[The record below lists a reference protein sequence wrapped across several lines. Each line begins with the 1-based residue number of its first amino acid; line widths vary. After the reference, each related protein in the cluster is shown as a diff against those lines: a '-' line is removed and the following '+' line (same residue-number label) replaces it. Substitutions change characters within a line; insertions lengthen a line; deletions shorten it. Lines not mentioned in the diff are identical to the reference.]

1 MEAFSPSQWRTRLA
15 VAILSERV
23 RPKSFFYPYLSNL
36 PFEVWGLPFFFN
48 MTEFELIQDPSL
60 MQSQVD
66 RCKFL
71 QEFTNEVL
79 VPMSKSQQEIFNGH
93 KPSLDSFGWAF
104 GVATSRAIRVPEVI
118 CDEGP
123 VIIPLIDIASHSF
136 DPNCEV
142 VLDADGYELRT
153 LVDVDKGSELAIKY
167 GSLTNDELFSDYG
180 FTVDDN
186 PNEDLNF
193 KLDAPM
199 IDMSRAI
206 MGQCIYSS
214 TLKAEASGDKKQYQ
228 SSSSLVPIGRG
239 GDRYSERWLHPWQLV
254 WLRALGLI
262 NYSSNANFA
271 MKLSTNRGKAVID
284 GRCYAAFRVLYAKNE
299 EDLTKHGY
307 TPTTVCS
314 TGSMMDPEIEKEVL
328 RSLAGMITVLLVVY
342 GTSVDTDIFALKS
355 GFLDLLAD
363 DKRKSGVMQSSDIV
377 GDAQKILR
385 AVLQVPAALSS
396 SPSVR
401 KYQLLEGL
409 FDNKGK
415 AVNQLAS
422 NKDLSLEEFIQR

>member
-1 MEAFSPSQWRTRLA
+1 MEAFNPSQWRTRLA
-15 VAILSERV
+15 IAMLSERV

-36 PFEVWGLPFFFN
+36 PFEVLGLPFFFN
-48 MTEFELIQDPSL
+48 ITEFELIQDPSL
-60 MQSQVD
+60 MQSQIE

-71 QEFTNEVL
+71 QEFTKDVL
-79 VPMSKSQQEIFNGH
+79 IPMSKSQQEIFSGH

-104 GVATSRAIRVPEVI
+104 GVATSRAIRIPEVI
-118 CDEGP
+118 GEEGP
-123 VIIPLIDIASHSF
+123 VIVPLIDIASHSF

-153 LVDVDKGSELAIKY
+153 LFDVDVGSELAIKY
-167 GSLTNDELFSDYG
+167 GTLTNEELFSDYG
-180 FTVDDN
+180 FTVDAN
-186 PNEDLNF
+186 PHEDLNF

-214 TLKAEASGDKKQYQ
+214 TFKVEEKGDKEQ
-228 SSSSLVPIGRG
+228 SQRSSSLVPIGRG
-239 GDRYSERWLHPWQLV
+239 GDRYNERWLHPWQLI

-271 MKLSTNRGKAVID
+271 MKISTVGGKPVID
-284 GRCYAAFRVLYAKNE
+284 GRCYAAFRVLYAKEE
-299 EDLTKHGY
+299 EDLEKHGY
-307 TPTTVCS
+307 TPTTLCS
-314 TGSMMDPEIEKEVL
+314 IGSMMDPEIEKEVL
-328 RSLAGMITVLLVVY
+328 RTLAGMVTVLLVVY
-342 GTSVDTDIFALKS
+342 GTSVDTDIFALRS

-363 DKRKSGVMQSSDIV
+363 DRRKPGVIQSSDIV

-401 KYQLLEGL
+401 KFQLLEGL
-409 FDNKGK
+409 FDDKGNTAQHFSSSK
-415 AVNQLAS
+415 NV
-422 NKDLSLEEFIQR
+422 SLEELIQR